1 MKLAEAFQAANER
14 ASTNQQGRPAPS
26 SPAPNMKESTQ
37 HGTPIHWTDIEWLT
51 VARELMRLHPEL
63 GLPNPDAVGSVRLRH
78 MHAAMQALPVERR
91 RHLVALTLVRPRLI
105 QCFKQIINGTD
116 AITQR
121 GRTVIGPLPPS
132 VIYRQPD
139 GAQNGAPPSGTRI
152 YWREPEWYAVAVEL
166 AYMDPSFLDTLNHLL
181 PSDVYK
187 AQRVLPTNRRRP
199 QTSFNHAKIRA
210 ELAPAFRRVRAA
222 IDAKRSEEAQQQAA
236 AQAEEAQRA
245 EQARQAAE
253 MAAQAALRE
262 EMAQS
267 PEFIA
272 KALSAAAFGPL
283 LEALIMRG
291 AASLQGIL
299 ENALVNAFS
308 SDAVKRAMVVNVY
321 MDKAEASAQS
331 SATNAPTVSGNVAA
345 NAVYKPKIGILGA
358 LAQQGEALATSF
370 PQLRIKVIDKNLT
383 GPTLRDAIAHC
394 DRVISM
400 CNFISHSMDSTAA
413 KTMGD
418 RYTRVDGGVSAVRRQ
433 IDIWL
438 SSGALR
444 SVVVPA
450 NEQPNESKGA

>member
-1 MKLAEAFQAANER
+1 
-14 ASTNQQGRPAPS
+14 
-26 SPAPNMKESTQ
+26 
-37 HGTPIHWTDIEWLT
+37 
-51 VARELMRLHPEL
+51 
-63 GLPNPDAVGSVRLRH
+63 
-78 MHAAMQALPVERR
+78 
-91 RHLVALTLVRPRLI
+91 
-105 QCFKQIINGTD
+105 
-116 AITQR
+116 
-121 GRTVIGPLPPS
+121 
-132 VIYRQPD
+132 
-139 GAQNGAPPSGTRI
+139 
-152 YWREPEWYAVAVEL
+152 
-166 AYMDPSFLDTLNHLL
+166 MDPSFLDTLNHLL

-187 AQRVLPTNRRRP
+187 AQRVLPTNLRRP

-253 MAAQAALRE
+253 KAAQDALRD

-272 KALSAAAFGPL
+272 KALGAAAFGPL
-283 LEALIMRG
+283 LEALITRG

-308 SDAVKRAMVVNVY
+308 SDAVKRAMVVNLY
-321 MDKAEASAQS
+321 MDKAESSAQS
-331 SATNAPTVSGNVAA
+331 CATNAPTVSANVAA

-358 LAQQGEALATSF
+358 LAQQGEALAASF

-383 GPTLRDAIAHC
+383 GSPLRDAIAHC

-400 CNFISHSMDSTAA
+400 SSFISHSMDSTAA

-418 RYTRVDGGVSAVRRQ
+418 RYTRVDGGVSSVRRQ

-438 SSGALR
+438 ATGALR
-444 SVVVPA
+444 AVVVPA